1 MAIQSQRTL
10 STQTL
15 HNAVAGTEALQE
27 QTNEQT
33 RPTARLELIQAIDE
47 SPIDRS
53 RQVRSEDPPGA
64 GKRYRFERLTLPI
77 VLKDLQ
83 FDKAD
88 PGPGDRIPEFDLP
101 TLGGGRFRS
110 RDIANTG
117 PVLLIFGSITCPMT
131 DNAAPGLNG
140 LYRRFGDRVRFVLVN
155 VREAHPGMAIPQP
168 ETLEAKIAHAERLR
182 DLHGF
187 GFDVAVDD
195 IDGSLH
201 RALRSE
207 ERRVG

>member
-1 MAIQSQRTL
+1 MTSHFQRTH
-10 STQTL
+10 SAQT
-15 HNAVAGTEALQE
+15 HRNAVAGTEALQR
-27 QTNEQT
+27 QTNAQA
-33 RPTARLELIQAIDE
+33 RPTARLELMQATDE

-77 VLKDLQ
+77 VLKDLR

-88 PGPGDRIPEFDLP
+88 PGPGDRVPEFDLP

-131 DNAAPGLNG
+131 DNAAPGLNE
-140 LYRRFGDRVRFVLVN
+140 LYHRFGDRVRFVIVN
-155 VREAHPGMAIPQP
+155 VREAHPGQANSQP
-168 ETLEAKIAHAERLR
+168 ETIETKIAHAGKLC

-187 GFDVAVDD
+187 GFEVVP
-195 IDGSLH
+195 
-201 RALRSE
+201 RPRP
-207 ERRVG
+207 